1 VRLRLSPHV
10 PLNLEE
16 IADFIAQDSPRHA
29 ILLLRALRAKMKE
42 IAKQPRL
49 FQLRPE
55 ISADARLACVGQY
68 IILFRIR
75 KNSVRIERVL
85 RGSRD
90 LLSMLE
96 QNGE

>member
-10 PLNLEE
+10 PLDLEE

-29 ILLLRALRAKMKE
+29 ILLLRDLRAKMKD
-42 IAKQPRL
+42 IAKQPEL

-55 ISADARLACVGQY
+55 IGADARLACVGHY

-75 KNSVRIERVL
+75 KNTVRIERVL
-85 RGSRD
+85 QGSRD
-90 LLSMLE
+90 LLSMLK
-96 QNGE
+96 QNEE